1 MTPTEVI
8 DFCKTNGIG
17 IIDLRFTDMPG
28 TFQHLSI
35 PVSELTEDNMAEGYG
50 FDGSSIRGFKS
61 IEESDM
67 LMIPD
72 TSTAKVDPF
81 CTVPT
86 LHLICDILDPVTREK
101 FSRDPRNVAQKAEA
115 YLKESGLADTS
126 YWGPEPE
133 FFVFD
138 SARFDQT
145 INSGY
150 YFIDSDEGVW
160 NTGATKPIHGSNN
173 LAYRPRQKEGY
184 FPTPPFDT
192 FQDIRSEMVQ
202 KIEHFDIVVEKHHHE
217 VANAGQAEID
227 VRYDSLTRMA
237 DTVTIL
243 KYVVKNVAKAH
254 GKVATFMPKPLF
266 GDNGTGMHTHQ
277 SLWKD
282 GRNLFYDANG
292 YAMLSA
298 TCRHYIGGLL
308 RHAPALMAFA
318 APTTNSYKR
327 LVPGFEAP
335 VNLVYSV
342 RNRSA
347 CIRIPTYSNSPA
359 ARRLEF
365 RAPDP
370 SCNPYLAF
378 AAMLMAGI
386 DGIINETE
394 PPDPVDQNLYEM
406 TPADLARIRQLIGSL
421 DDIEF
426 VSGKLVGLP
435 TRIRQLPGSLD
446 EALGELERDN
456 DFLLRGGVF
465 TEDLIETW
473 LEYKK
478 NEVDDLRLRPHP
490 IEFFNYFDA

>member
-1 MTPTEVI
+1 MTPQEVI
-8 DFCKTNGIG
+8 NYCTENGIG
-17 IIDLRFTDMPG
+17 IIDLRFTDLPG

-35 PVSELTEDNMAEGYG
+35 PLSELTEANMAEGYG
-50 FDGSSIRGFKS
+50 FDGSSIRGFKA
-61 IEESDM
+61 IDESDM
-67 LMIPD
+67 LLLPD
-72 TSTAKVDPF
+72 IDTAKVDPF
-81 CTVPT
+81 FEIPT
-86 LHLICDILDPVTREK
+86 LHLLCDIVDPVTRER
-101 FSRDPRNVAQKAEA
+101 FTRDPRNVAQKAEA
-115 YLKESGLADTS
+115 YLKSSGLADRS
-126 YWGPEPE
+126 FWGPEPE
-133 FFVFD
+133 FFIFD
-138 SARFDQT
+138 SARFDQN

-160 NTGATKPIHGSNN
+160 NTGTATPIHGANN
-173 LAYRPRQKEGY
+173 LAYRPRLKEGY
-184 FPTPPFDT
+184 FPAPPFDSL
-192 FQDIRSEMVQ
+192 QDIRSEMVQ

-227 VRYDSLTRMA
+227 VRYDTLTKMA

-243 KYVVKNVAKAH
+243 KYVVKNVAKAN

-266 GDNGTGMHTHQ
+266 GDNGTGMHCHQ

-282 GRNLFYDANG
+282 GSNLFYDANG

-308 RHAPALMAFA
+308 LHAPALLAFA

-378 AAMLMAGI
+378 SAMLMAGL
-386 DGIINETE
+386 DGVINEIE

-406 TPADLARIRQLIGSL
+406 SAAELSRIRQ
-421 DDIEF
+421 
-426 VSGKLVGLP
+426 V
-435 TRIRQLPGSLD
+435 PGSLE
-446 EALGELERDN
+446 EALGALERDN
-456 DFLLRGGVF
+456 EFLMRGGVF
-465 TEDLIETW
+465 TDDLIETW
-473 LEYKK
+473 LDYKRHD
-478 NEVDDLRLRPHP
+478 VDDLRLRPHP
-490 IEFFNYFDA
+490 FEFFKYFDA

>member
-1 MTPTEVI
+1 MTPEETI
-8 DFCKTNGIG
+8 RYCRDNGIG
-17 IIDLRFTDMPG
+17 IIDLKFTDLPG
-28 TFQHLSI
+28 TLQHVSI
-35 PVSELTEDNMAEGYG
+35 PLSELSEDNLAEGYG

-61 IEESDM
+61 IDESDM
-67 LMIPD
+67 LLIPD
-72 TSTAKVDPF
+72 TTTAVVDPF
-81 CTVPT
+81 FGIST
-86 LHLICDILDPVTREK
+86 LTMMCDILDPITRSDY
-101 FSRDPRNVAQKAEA
+101 SRDPRHVSHKAEA
-115 YLKESGLADTS
+115 YLRDSGIADVS

-138 SARFDQT
+138 SARFDQNAHSAYYH
-145 INSGY
+145 IESNEGIWASGGN
-150 YFIDSDEGVW
+150 DG
-160 NTGATKPIHGSNN
+160 NN
-173 LAYRPRQKEGY
+173 LAYRPRHKEGY
-184 FPTPPFDT
+184 FPAPPFDD

-202 KIEHFDIVVEKHHHE
+202 KIEHFGIIVEKHHHE
-217 VANAGQAEID
+217 VATAGQAEID
-227 VRYDSLTRMA
+227 VRFNSLTTMA

-282 GRNLFYDANG
+282 GTNLFYDKDG

-308 RHAPALMAFA
+308 SHAPALLAFC

-347 CIRIPTYSNSPA
+347 CIRIPTYSASPS

-378 AAMLMAGI
+378 SAMLMAGL
-386 DGIINETE
+386 DGVINEIE

-406 TPADLARIRQLIGSL
+406 SAADLAMIRQ
-421 DDIEF
+421 
-426 VSGKLVGLP
+426 V
-435 TRIRQLPGSLD
+435 PGSLD
-446 EALGELERDN
+446 EALAELERDN
-456 DFLLRGGVF
+456 EFLMRGGVF
-465 TEDLIETW
+465 TDDLIETW
-473 LEYKK
+473 LDYKK
-478 NEVDDLRLRPHP
+478 NDVDDLRLRPHP
-490 IEFFNYFDA
+490 FEFFKYFDA

>member
-1 MTPTEVI
+1 MTPQEVI
-8 DFCKTNGIG
+8 NYCTENGIG
-17 IIDLRFTDMPG
+17 IIDLRFTDLPG

-35 PVSELTEDNMAEGYG
+35 PLSELTEGNMAEGYG

-61 IEESDM
+61 IDESDM
-67 LMIPD
+67 LLVPD
-72 TSTAKVDPF
+72 IDTAKVDPF
-81 CTVPT
+81 FEIPT
-86 LHLICDILDPVTREK
+86 LHVLCDIVDPVTRER
-101 FSRDPRNVAQKAEA
+101 FTRDPRNVAQKAEA
-115 YLKESGLADTS
+115 YLKSSGLADAS
-126 YWGPEPE
+126 FWGPEPE
-133 FFVFD
+133 FFIFD
-138 SARFDQT
+138 SARFDQNM
-145 INSGY
+145 NSGY

-160 NTGATKPIHGSNN
+160 NSGAATPIHGANN
-173 LAYRPRQKEGY
+173 LAYRPRLKEGY
-184 FPTPPFDT
+184 FPAPPFDSL
-192 FQDIRSEMVQ
+192 QDIRSEMVQ

-227 VRYDSLTRMA
+227 VRYDTLTRMA
-237 DTVTIL
+237 DTVAIL
-243 KYVVKNVAKAH
+243 KYVVKNVAKAN

-266 GDNGTGMHTHQ
+266 GDNGTGMHCHQ

-282 GRNLFYDANG
+282 GSNLFYDANG

-308 RHAPALMAFA
+308 LHAPALLAFA

-378 AAMLMAGI
+378 SAMLMAGL
-386 DGIINETE
+386 DGVINEIE

-406 TPADLARIRQLIGSL
+406 SAAELSRIRQ
-421 DDIEF
+421 
-426 VSGKLVGLP
+426 V
-435 TRIRQLPGSLD
+435 PGSLE
-446 EALGELERDN
+446 EALAALERDN
-456 DFLLRGGVF
+456 EFLMRGGVF
-465 TEDLIETW
+465 TDDLIETW
-473 LEYKK
+473 LDYKRHD
-478 NEVDDLRLRPHP
+478 VDDLRLRPHP
-490 IEFFNYFDA
+490 FEFFKYFDA